1 MQGLEGAD
9 CVIRDS
15 AETEHGIREYT
26 KSPAVIHEFRIGCE
40 AGFSSSVVRD
50 S

>member
-15 AETEHGIREYT
+15 AETERVIREYT

-40 AGFSSSVVRD
+40 AGFSLSVVRD